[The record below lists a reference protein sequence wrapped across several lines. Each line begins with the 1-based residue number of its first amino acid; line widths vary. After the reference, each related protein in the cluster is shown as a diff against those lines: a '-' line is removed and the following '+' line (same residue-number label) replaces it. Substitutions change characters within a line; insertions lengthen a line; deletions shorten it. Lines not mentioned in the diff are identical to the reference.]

1 MSILISPTN
10 ENPPTSADALAYLMS
25 VQDANVYVVRFLNP
39 TDLATYNAFVAAR
52 SASATHTPQTS

>member
-25 VQDANVYVVRFLNP
+25 VQDANAYVVGFLNP
-39 TDLATYNAFVAAR
+39 TDLATYQAFLAAR
-52 SASATHTPQTS
+52 SAGATCVPQSS